1 MMMSE
6 DLEKQILTVDRA
18 VLVQITELKMDV
30 KNLKEVV
37 ATLVTKE
44 RFTPVA
50 YIAYGLAG
58 GVLTTFLGAV
68 IAQVIIQP

>member
-1 MMMSE
+1 MNPQE
-6 DLEKQILTVDRA
+6 LEQELLKIDRS
-18 VLVQITELKMDV
+18 VLVQITELKTDV
-30 KNLKEVV
+30 KNLKEVI

-68 IAQVIIQP
+68 IAQVIVK

>member
-1 MMMSE
+1 MTQQE
-6 DLEKQILTVDRA
+6 ELEKQLLQIDKA

-37 ATLVTKE
+37 STLVTKE
-44 RFTPVA
+44 KFTPVA

-68 IAQVIIQP
+68 IAQVIIKQ

>member
-1 MMMSE
+1 MDNRE
-6 DLEKQILTVDRA
+6 DLEKQILQVDRA

-37 ATLVTKE
+37 STLVTKE
-44 RFTPVA
+44 KFTPVA

-68 IAQVIIQP
+68 IAQVIVK